1 MHQIPPTP
9 EILVPRLGE
18 YLVQQGYIR
27 ADNLK
32 QALAYQRE
40 EQNNGRGILLGDA
53 LMELKMIDRPI
64 LNQAITEQI
73 LQLRQGLA
81 DTYHHLESRVQER
94 TAELQEALRKLSEL
108 DRLKA
113 NFIANL
119 SHELRT
125 PLLHIQGYIEM
136 LATESPGLLNEEQK
150 SALQASQPAIGQL
163 AGLIDDLIQFSV
175 AQRDEVSLPT
185 AP

>member
-40 EQNNGRGILLGDA
+40 EQNNSRGILLGDA

-81 DTYHHLESRVQER
+81 DTYHHLESRVQN
-94 TAELQEALRKLSEL
+94 ALLSCRKPC
-108 DRLKA
+108 A
-113 NFIANL
+113 N
-119 SHELRT
+119 
-125 PLLHIQGYIEM
+125 
-136 LATESPGLLNEEQK
+136 SPN
-150 SALQASQPAIGQL
+150 ST
-163 AGLIDDLIQFSV
+163 D
-175 AQRDEVSLPT
+175 
-185 AP
+185 

>member
-1 MHQIPPTP
+1 MHHIPSKP

-32 QALAYQRE
+32 QALAYQRK

-53 LMELKMIDRPI
+53 LMELKMIDRQT
-64 LNQAITEQI
+64 LDQAITEQI

-113 NFIANL
+113 DFIANL

-136 LATESPGLLNEEQK
+136 LVTGSLGRLNEEQK
-150 SALQASQPAIGQL
+150 SALQASLPAIGQL

-175 AQRDEVSLPT
+175 AEYDEAS
-185 AP
+185 APAAR